1 MPLSRLM
8 EKFRSYQTRVFVLTF
23 FAYGM
28 IHVTRKCYVNLKM
41 KLQNESR
48 FEPILLSLMDTTFM
62 LFYAIGSFFSSTI
75 GVYYPYP
82 VIISIGL
89 FGSSLSVLLLSVS
102 VWTKVEESNNSLVRF
117 GIPLVIIYFTLCFD
131 NLMHHVLP

>member
-102 VWTKVEESNNSLVRF
+102 VWTKVEESSNSLVRF
-117 GIPLVIIYFTLCFD
+117 GIPLVSTYLIL
-131 NLMHHVLP
+131 